1 MTTSRRDKRQRN
13 LNRLLRPRHIAYIG
27 GGQLE
32 GAITASREA
41 GFDGEIWA
49 VNPVRDEIAG
59 LACYARIED
68 LPRAPD
74 AALIAMS
81 AERSIEAVV
90 ALAAFGAGGAVCMA
104 AGFAEIGGSGKSL
117 QQQLIDAAG
126 DLVVIGPNCM
136 GVFNLFDAAS
146 IWGAGGH
153 FERPGAHGAAI
164 ISQSGAFL
172 YGITT
177 VERGFPLGYAISTGN
192 QAVVDV
198 ADCIESLLAD
208 ERVRA
213 IGIYLEGLDDGA
225 ALGRA
230 CWHALEKGIPVIAL
244 KGGDTAVAETVAISH
259 TSAMV
264 VERDL
269 WRAFCQRYAVV
280 GVSTPKAM
288 VETLKFLTIGGVPR
302 GNRLSAITV
311 SGGLNSLI
319 VAAMPELGIELQQ
332 PESAN
337 AKVMRAQLPDIVP
350 VANPLD
356 LNLPWTSKTGMS
368 LQDGEQIADCLEH
381 LTDAVADIACF
392 FLDVPPPDALGSD
405 RDWYPAME
413 AMAKVSESH
422 GIPCAVAGILPEGLV
437 PDLRKHLIDLGIA
450 PLLGF
455 SDALEALAVA
465 TRIGVAQRSKAGLDT
480 PGELLTEPG
489 NGAAIRASVMLDEAA
504 SKAALIEYG
513 LKTPRFEVADAS
525 QVTAKARDVGY
536 PVALK
541 LLSSEISHKAKMDGV
556 ALALDSEAAL
566 QQAVEQICQAGLR
579 HNGEMVERFLVEAM
593 IDAPCAEYIIGI
605 KRQAALGLALLIGR
619 GGVDTEQH
627 DRRAT
632 LLLPLVESDLATA
645 MQGIGLGAD
654 APGYTGM
661 LAAIHAIAA
670 YAQTHAA
677 SLQSLD
683 VNPVIVDAAG
693 NATAA
698 DALIVMFEEN

>member
-1 MTTSRRDKRQRN
+1 MIRAVHD
-13 LNRLLRPRHIAYIG
+13 A
-27 GGQLE
+27 
-32 GAITASREA
+32 REA
-41 GFDGEIWA
+41 LLDQLDPAER
-49 VNPVRDEIAG
+49 VT
-59 LACYARIED
+59 ARATGSAYPLTFED
-68 LPRAPD
+68 R

-90 ALAAFGAGGAVCMA
+90 SLDAVGAGGAVCMT
-104 AGFAEIGGSGKSL
+104 AGFAEIGGSGKNL

-126 DLVVIGPNCM
+126 ELAIIGPNCM

-153 FERPGAHGAAI
+153 FERPGARGAAI

-213 IGIYLEGLDDGA
+213 IGIYLEGLDDGT

-230 CWHALEKGIPVIAL
+230 CWHALEQGIPVIVL
-244 KGGDTAVAETVAISH
+244 KGGDTADAETVAISH

-288 VETLKFLTIGGVPR
+288 VEALKFLTIGGVPR

-311 SGGLNSLI
+311 SGGLNSLL
-319 VAAMPELGIELQQ
+319 VVAMPELGIELRQ
-332 PESAN
+332 PLSAN
-337 AKVMRAQLPDIVP
+337 AEIMRAQLPDVAP

-356 LNLPWTSKTGMS
+356 LNLPWASKTGMS

-381 LTDAVADIACF
+381 LTDGVADMACF
-392 FLDVPPPDALGSD
+392 FLDVPRPDALGSD

-413 AMAKVSESH
+413 AMAQVSEAH
-422 GIPCAVAGILPEGLV
+422 DIPCAVAGILPEGLV

-465 TRIGVAQRSKAGLDT
+465 ARIGDAQCSKVGLDT
-480 PGELLTEPG
+480 PGELLTDPG
-489 NGAAIRASVMLDEAA
+489 NGVATRGSFMLDEAE

-513 LKTPRFEVADAS
+513 LKTPRFEVADAG
-525 QVTAKARDVGY
+525 QVATKARDIGY

-541 LLSSEISHKAKMDGV
+541 LLSSEISHKAKMGGV
-556 ALALDSEAAL
+556 TLGLDSEVAL
-566 QQAVEQICQAGLR
+566 QRAVEQIGQAGLR
-579 HNGEMVERFLVEAM
+579 HNGQAVEHFLVEAM
-593 IDAPCAEYIIGI
+593 IDVPCTEYIIGI
-605 KRQAALGLALLIGR
+605 KRQAAVGLALLIGR
-619 GGVDTEQH
+619 GGVDTEKH
-627 DRRAT
+627 GHHAT
-632 LLLPLVESDLATA
+632 LLLPLVESDLAA
-645 MQGIGLGAD
+645 ALQSIGLGAD
-654 APGYTGM
+654 ARGYAGM
-661 LAAIHAIAA
+661 LAAIHAVAA
-670 YAQTHAA
+670 YAQAHAA

>member
-1 MTTSRRDKRQRN
+1 MSSREKRQAN

-27 GGQLE
+27 GGQVE
-32 GAITASREA
+32 GAITASRDA
-41 GFDGEIWA
+41 GFNGEIWV
-49 VNPVRDEIAG
+49 VNPVRDKIAG
-59 LACYARIED
+59 LTCYARIED

-74 AALIAMS
+74 AALIALS
-81 AERSIEAVV
+81 AERSIEAVA
-90 ALAAFGAGGAVCMA
+90 ALAAIGAGGAVCMA
-104 AGFAEIGGSGKSL
+104 AGFAEIGSSGKSL
-117 QQQLIDAAG
+117 QQQLIAAAA
-126 DLVVIGPNCM
+126 DLAIVGPNCM

-146 IWGAGGH
+146 TWGAGGH
-153 FERPGAHGAAI
+153 VERPGAYGAAI

-198 ADCIESLLAD
+198 ADCIESVLAD

-213 IGIYLEGLDDGA
+213 VGIYLEGLDDGA

-244 KGGDTAVAETVAISH
+244 KGGDTTAAETVATSH

-288 VETLKFLTIGGVPR
+288 VEALKFLTVGGVAR

-319 VAAMPELGIELQQ
+319 VAGMPELGIELQQ
-332 PESAN
+332 PASAN
-337 AKVMRAQLPDIVP
+337 AEVMRAQLPDIVP

-356 LNLPWTSKTGMS
+356 LNLPWASKTGMS

-381 LTDAVADIACF
+381 LTDGVADMACF
-392 FLDVPPPDALGSD
+392 FLDVPPADALGSD
-405 RDWYPAME
+405 RAWYPAME
-413 AMAKVSESH
+413 AMAQVSKTQD
-422 GIPCAVAGILPEGLV
+422 IPCAVAGILPEGLV
-437 PDLRKHLIDLGIA
+437 PDLRKHLIDLGVA

-465 TRIGVAQRSKAGLDT
+465 ARIGAAQASKDGLDA
-480 PGELLTEPG
+480 PGDLLTEPG
-489 NGAAIRASVMLDEAA
+489 NAAATRGCCMLDEAE
-504 SKAALIEYG
+504 SKSALIEYG
-513 LKTPRFEVADAS
+513 LKTPAFAVAEAG
-525 QVTAKARDVGY
+525 QVVAKAVDVGY
-536 PVALK
+536 PLALK
-541 LLSSEISHKAKMDGV
+541 LLSNEISHKAKMGGV
-556 ALALDSEAAL
+556 KLALDNEAAL
-566 QQAVEQICQAGLR
+566 HSAVDEIKQAGLR
-579 HNGEMVERFLVEAM
+579 HNGEVVNRFLLEAM

-605 KRQAALGLALLIGR
+605 KRQAALGLALLVGR
-619 GGVDTEQH
+619 GGVDTEKH
-627 DRRAT
+627 GLHAT
-632 LLLPLVESDLATA
+632 LLLPLVETDLAAALQSIDLTA
-645 MQGIGLGAD
+645 E
-654 APGYTGM
+654 APGYAGM
-661 LAAIHAIAA
+661 RAAIHAVAD
-670 YAQTHAA
+670 YALAHAG

-683 VNPVIVDAAG
+683 VNPVIVDSSG

-698 DALIVMFEEN
+698 DALIVMSQEN

>member
-1 MTTSRRDKRQRN
+1 MKTSRGEKRQAN

-41 GFDGEIWA
+41 GFDGEIWV
-49 VNPVRDEIAG
+49 VNPVRAEIAG

-81 AERSIEAVV
+81 AERSIEAVA
-90 ALAAFGAGGAVCMA
+90 ALAAIGAGGAVCMA
-104 AGFAEIGGSGKSL
+104 AGFAEIGGFGKSQ

-126 DLVVIGPNCM
+126 ELAIIGPNCM

-153 FERPGAHGAAI
+153 FERPGARGAAI

-230 CWHALEKGIPVIAL
+230 CWHALEQGIPVIVL
-244 KGGDTAVAETVAISH
+244 KGGDTADAETVAISH

-288 VETLKFLTIGGVPR
+288 VEALKFLTIGGVPR

-311 SGGLNSLI
+311 SGGLNSLL
-319 VAAMPELGIELQQ
+319 VAAMPELGIELRQ
-332 PESAN
+332 PSSAN
-337 AKVMRAQLPDIVP
+337 AEIMRAQLPDVAP

-356 LNLPWTSKTGMS
+356 LNLPWASKTGMS
-368 LQDGEQIADCLEH
+368 LQDGAQIADCLEH
-381 LTDAVADIACF
+381 LTDGAADMACF
-392 FLDVPPPDALGSD
+392 FLDVPRPDALGSD
-405 RDWYPAME
+405 RE
-413 AMAKVSESH
+413 
-422 GIPCAVAGILPEGLV
+422 CARFRPRLV
-437 PDLRKHLIDLGIA
+437 PRHG
-450 PLLGF
+450 
-455 SDALEALAVA
+455 SDG
-465 TRIGVAQRSKAGLDT
+465 TSQR
-480 PGELLTEPG
+480 
-489 NGAAIRASVMLDEAA
+489 GA
-504 SKAALIEYG
+504 
-513 LKTPRFEVADAS
+513 
-525 QVTAKARDVGY
+525 
-536 PVALK
+536 
-541 LLSSEISHKAKMDGV
+541 
-556 ALALDSEAAL
+556 
-566 QQAVEQICQAGLR
+566 
-579 HNGEMVERFLVEAM
+579 
-593 IDAPCAEYIIGI
+593 
-605 KRQAALGLALLIGR
+605 
-619 GGVDTEQH
+619 
-627 DRRAT
+627 
-632 LLLPLVESDLATA
+632 
-645 MQGIGLGAD
+645 
-654 APGYTGM
+654 
-661 LAAIHAIAA
+661 
-670 YAQTHAA
+670 
-677 SLQSLD
+677 
-683 VNPVIVDAAG
+683 
-693 NATAA
+693 
-698 DALIVMFEEN
+698 